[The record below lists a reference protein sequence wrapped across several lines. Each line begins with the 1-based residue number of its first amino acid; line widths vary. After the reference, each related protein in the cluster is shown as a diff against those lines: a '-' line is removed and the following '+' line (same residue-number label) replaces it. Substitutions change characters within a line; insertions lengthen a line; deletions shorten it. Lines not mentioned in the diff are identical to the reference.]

1 MSGITLDR
9 SEFVVLMDAV
19 EAQNVIGVDSNEIV
33 PDDDTQHKAL
43 LEKGLALLK
52 ERGAVREVDDVN
64 VMDIDLLSMAMLVAN
79 PEIAVVTSRDN
90 PGQGQQ
96 LFFHYA
102 AGDVIV
108 EQTLPDEFHHRWA
121 LVPGQTGLVERLLG
135 ILPVENSGKPQFVGA
150 LKEEAFLEAKEQIE
164 NNQSAAGR
172 ATFEAAG
179 IKGPALDGLVDAI
192 AHPKF
197 GGMIAILQVRN
208 NEATDARN
216 LALVQGTQAAYLFTQ
231 SASDPETIE
240 INTTDETKLRSLLT
254 NWLAE
259 LSARQN

>member
-1 MSGITLDR
+1 
-9 SEFVVLMDAV
+9 MDAV
-19 EAQNVIGVDSNEIV
+19 EAENVIGVDSNELV

-43 LEKGLALLK
+43 LEKGLSLLK

-64 VMDIDLLSMAMLVAN
+64 IMDIDLLSMAMLVAN
-79 PEIAVVTSRDN
+79 PEIAVVTTRDT
-90 PGQGQQ
+90 PGLGQQ

-102 AGDVIV
+102 ADEVIV
-108 EQTLPDEFHHRWA
+108 EQTLPDQFHHRWA

-135 ILPVENSGKPQFVGA
+135 ILPVENSGKPQFVGS
-150 LKEEAFLEAKEQIE
+150 LKEEAFLEAKGLIE
-164 NNQSAAGR
+164 NNEIEEGRARFQAAGV
-172 ATFEAAG
+172 T
-179 IKGPALDGLVDAI
+179 GPGLDGLVDAI

-197 GGMIAILQVRN
+197 GGMVAILQVRN

-216 LALVQGTQAAYLFTQ
+216 LALVQGAQAAYLFTQ
-231 SASDPETIE
+231 SDADPETME
-240 INTTDETKLRSLLT
+240 INTTDEPKLRSLLI

>member
-1 MSGITLDR
+1 
-9 SEFVVLMDAV
+9 MDAV
-19 EAQNVIGVDSNEIV
+19 EAENVIGVNADELV

-64 VMDIDLLSMAMLVAN
+64 IMDMDLLSMAMLVAN

-90 PGQGQQ
+90 PGLGQQ

-102 AGDVIV
+102 AGDVVV

-135 ILPVENSGKPQFVGA
+135 ILPVENPGKVQFKGA
-150 LKEEAFLEAKEQIE
+150 INGDAFLEAKEMIEANQIAE
-164 NNQSAAGR
+164 GR
-172 ATFEAAG
+172 SRLEAAG
-179 IKGPALDGLVDAI
+179 LKGPGLDGLVDAI

-197 GGMIAILQVRN
+197 GGMVAILQVRH

-216 LALVQGTQAAYLFTQ
+216 LAVVQGAQAAYLMTQ
-231 SASDPETIE
+231 SETAPETTMDIT
-240 INTTDETKLRSLLT
+240 TTDEPKLRSLLV